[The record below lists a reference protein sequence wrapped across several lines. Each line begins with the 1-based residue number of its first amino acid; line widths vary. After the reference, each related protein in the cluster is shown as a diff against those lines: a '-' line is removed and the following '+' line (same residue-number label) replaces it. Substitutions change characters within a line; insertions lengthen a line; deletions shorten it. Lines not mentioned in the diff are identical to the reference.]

1 MIKGILER
9 DGNYNIAYT
18 EALRGNENKIVIVIH
33 GFGSSKESPT
43 AKMMLEGLPEKG
55 IGAVAFDFPAHGL
68 SPVDGDEMTV
78 EGCVEDLNAVE
89 DMIRSKCPFADISY
103 FGSSYGAY
111 IALNHIVKNNIKDA
125 KLFCRSGAVNMPDI
139 FRNPDSKQK
148 ADFDENGYTILDYD
162 VARPL
167 KVTTDFV
174 ESLMRNDLFEIFEKN
189 DADILMIHGDCD
201 EDVSYERVVEFTEK
215 FDIPLI
221 TVKNGDHRL
230 SIPGAPEKVF
240 EEAVKF
246 ILK

>member
-9 DGNYNIAYT
+9 EDNYSVAYT
-18 EALRGNENKIVIVIH
+18 EVVKGTEDKIVIVIH

-55 IGAVAFDFPAHGL
+55 IGAVAFDFPAHGI

-78 EGCVEDLNAVE
+78 EGCVADLKSVE
-89 DMIRSKCPFADISY
+89 DMVRAKYPNADISY

-111 IALNHIVKNNIKDA
+111 IALNHIVKNNVMNA

-139 FRNPDSKQK
+139 FRNPDPQQK
-148 ADFDENGYTILDYD
+148 ASFDENGYIILDYD

-167 KVTTDFV
+167 KVTNEFV
-174 ESLMRNDLFEIFEKN
+174 ESLMRNDLFDTFEKK

-201 EDVSYERVVEFTEK
+201 EDVSYERVVEFTET
-215 FDIPLI
+215 FNIPLI
-221 TVKNGDHRL
+221 TIENGDHRL

-246 ILK
+246 VLK